1 VNKSLLK
8 ISVKGLTNIFLG
20 ELLNLISF

>member
-8 ISVKGLTNIFLG
+8 ISVKGLTNRFLG